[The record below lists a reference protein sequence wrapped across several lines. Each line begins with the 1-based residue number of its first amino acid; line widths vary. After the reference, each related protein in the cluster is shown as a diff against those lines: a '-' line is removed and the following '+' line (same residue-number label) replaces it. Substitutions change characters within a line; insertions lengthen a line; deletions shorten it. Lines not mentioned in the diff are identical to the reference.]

1 MIFNDN
7 IVQLFCV
14 ILGAALAYMFGR
26 FQHKTEYNENLK
38 AQIFGNLLTT
48 DLPNAYVEFI
58 ENPLEDSDFDNF
70 ENQLLELS
78 KKCSILQVDNYKK
91 YKKIQGLILELDELS
106 GMQEEH
112 IIDGVRKQVSITEV
126 NAIRNRQNEIHRK
139 MLELYRVLGVD
150 HYKNVMYA
158 GKLKFLRRYIYDY
171 LVNKRD
177 FFE

>member
-7 IVQLFCV
+7 TVQLFYI

-26 FQHKTEYNENLK
+26 FQHRTEYNENLK
-38 AQIFGNLLTT
+38 AQIFGDLLTI

-58 ENPLEDSDFDNF
+58 ENPLQDSSFDNF
-70 ENQLLELS
+70 ENQLLELR
-78 KKCSILQVDNYKK
+78 KKCSILQIDNYKK
-91 YKKIQGLILELDELS
+91 YKRIKGLILELDELS

-112 IIDGVRKQVSITEV
+112 IINGERKLVNITEV
-126 NAIRNRQNEIHRK
+126 NAIRYRQNEIHSK

-158 GKLKFLRRYIYDY
+158 GKLKILRRYIHDF
-171 LVNKRD
+171 LVNKM
-177 FFE
+177 

>member
-38 AQIFGNLLTT
+38 AQIFGDLLTT

-58 ENPLEDSDFDNF
+58 ENPLEDSNFDNF
-70 ENQLLELS
+70 ENQLIELR

-112 IIDGVRKQVSITEV
+112 IIDGVRKHVNITEV
-126 NAIRNRQNEIHRK
+126 NAIRNRQNKIHSK

-171 LVNKRD
+171 LVNRRD